1 MPLKRDVEL
10 MRTQNELMDSLS
22 VSVKI
27 SHGEAL
33 NVVVN
38 DLVKKYKS
46 CVEDGNDKYIEA
58 FSVVLK
64 YYLSEEEF
72 KQLTSKG

>member
-1 MPLKRDVEL
+1 MNYERDMEL
-10 MRTQNELMDSLS
+10 MKTQNELMDSLS

-33 NVVVN
+33 RVVVS
-38 DLVKKYKS
+38 DLIEKYKS
-46 CVEDGNDKYIEA
+46 CVKRGDDKDIKA

-64 YYLSEEEF
+64 YYLGEEEF
-72 KQLTSKG
+72 KKLT